1 MPFNGLLIPTLLL
14 AFVLFFV
21 GRNAAR
27 RCRTPIS
34 RAGVVMLCLVL
45 GIPGVMFPV
54 YYLHWMKD
62 SVWYYEF
69 RSIPFIELSAAGAG
83 LSAGALAELLKG
95 SKLFSA
101 LGLMILLALGI
112 AVPYLKPIL
121 KPLPPDSF
129 SDRWSEEVCLQST
142 PSSCGPAAVATV
154 FKTFGINLREEEIA
168 RECFTYQG
176 GTENWYLARAFRKRG
191 LSVRYRIEQNLS
203 PDLKTPA
210 IAGVRVG
217 NFGHFFAILGKTAD
231 GYITGDPLVGRQ
243 QIPVGE
249 MEQQFDFSGF
259 YMEVGAR

>member
-1 MPFNGLLIPTLLL
+1 MLFNGLLIPTLLL

-21 GRNAAR
+21 GRNSVR

-34 RAGVVMLCLVL
+34 RAGVVVL
-45 GIPGVMFPV
+45 FLLMSIPGVMFPF

-62 SVWYYEF
+62 SVWHYEF
-69 RSIPFIELSAAGAG
+69 RAFPFIELSAAGLG
-83 LSAGALAELLKG
+83 FLAGALAELLKG

-176 GTENWYLARAFRKRG
+176 GTENWHLARAFRKRG
-191 LSVRYRIEQNLS
+191 LSVRYRIEKRL
-203 PDLKTPA
+203 PVDLKTPA

-217 NFGHFFAILGKTAD
+217 DFGHFIAILEKTAD

-243 QIPVGE
+243 QILVGE
-249 MEQQFDFSGF
+249 MEQQFDFTGF